1 MFDLPVETSSE
12 RRAYRQF
19 VKFLTNEGYVRLQ
32 FSIYCK

>member
-19 VKFLTNEGYVRLQ
+19 VKFLTNEGY
-32 FSIYCK
+32 